1 MRERNRHMTYE
12 MIVGLTVADDAEYRQ
27 YRTEM
32 TPLLHAAG
40 GGFRYDF
47 VVAKVLQSASDHPIN
62 RVFAIHFPDRRAKD
76 AFFADARYLAV
87 RGRHFDR
94 AVTGRTTIA
103 EYDR

>member
-1 MRERNRHMTYE
+1 MTHE
-12 MIVGLTVADDAEYRQ
+12 MIVGLTVADDAGYRQ
-27 YRTEM
+27 YRAEM

-47 VVAKVLQSASDHPIN
+47 VVAEVLQSASDHPIN

-76 AFFADARYLAV
+76 AFFGDARYLAIRARHFERSV
-87 RGRHFDR
+87 RGR
-94 AVTGRTTIA
+94 TLIA